1 MRSKSVLL
9 LLTILVI
16 SCATTTLAQRDRDLS
31 TGQAVLAG
39 TQWRLISMGRIGSAA
54 NLVSGSSVTLNFG
67 NDGRVSGS
75 GGCNSYGGSFRVQGD
90 RLTFTQVFSTK
101 RACLSTEGNRQESQ
115 YFLALE
121 SANRFRL
128 SGNQLSI
135 YYDNRSVLEFTN
147 ASAGS
152 SETPS
157 GNLDSPVATVNA
169 YYEAINARNYELAF
183 RFWERPTQTLDQ
195 FTRGFDDTASVR
207 LLVDPSPNVEGA
219 AGSSYADV
227 SVLLITRRKNGTER
241 IYAGCYTMRKTNLRP
256 EDGATRQ
263 GWRIS
268 RANLDPIS
276 GGFGQSSISRQMCR
290 Q

>member
-1 MRSKSVLL
+1 MRSKSVLFL
-9 LLTILVI
+9 IAILVI
-16 SCATTTLAQRDRDLS
+16 SCATTSMAQRDRDLS

-39 TQWRLISMGRIGSAA
+39 TQWRLVSMGRIGSDA
-54 NLVSGSSVTLNFG
+54 NLVSGSSVTMNFG

-75 GGCNSYGGSFRVQGD
+75 GGCNSYGGNFRVQGD
-90 RLTFTQVFSTK
+90 RITFNQVFSTK
-101 RACLSTEGNRQESQ
+101 RACLNSEGNRQESQ
-115 YFLALE
+115 FFLALE

-128 SGNQLSI
+128 SGNQLSV

-147 ASAGS
+147 ASPGS
-152 SETPS
+152 SEPFV
-157 GNLDSPVATVNA
+157 NLDSPVAALNA
-169 YYEAINARNYELAF
+169 YYEAINSRNYELAF
-183 RFWERPTQTLDQ
+183 RYWDRPTQSLDQ

-219 AGSSYADV
+219 AGSSYSEV
-227 SVLLITRRKNGTER
+227 SVLLITRRTNGTER
-241 IYAGCYTMRKTNLRP
+241 IYAGCYTMRRTNLRP

-268 RANLDPIS
+268 RANIDPVG